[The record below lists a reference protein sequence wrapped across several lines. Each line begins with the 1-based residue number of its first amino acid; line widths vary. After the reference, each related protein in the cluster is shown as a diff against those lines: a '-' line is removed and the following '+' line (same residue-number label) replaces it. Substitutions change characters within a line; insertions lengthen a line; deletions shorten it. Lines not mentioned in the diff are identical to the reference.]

1 MQLFRLQ
8 GPRQPHRQCLR
19 RAVGGLRKQALEAL
33 KPKAKPRAL
42 TLKVRTLEDKIL
54 AKLSASVL
62 NKVAW
67 PSGGKFLPAAP

>member
-19 RAVGGLRKQALEAL
+19 RAVGLRKQALEAL

-42 TLKVRTLEDKIL
+42 TLKVRTLEDEIL
-54 AKLSASVL
+54 AKLSA
-62 NKVAW
+62 KVAW